1 MRKIIGAFSLIT
13 ILLTAVYASPSL
25 ANSKGVPNENA
36 VGYWTDALMKS
47 ALPLELVVDPKT
59 KIGTL
64 RTTSPSPTGIVDDSD
79 WGNRGGLPQSA
90 VGKVF
95 FTQGRSNYVCSG
107 SLVDDSNPDIALVI
121 TAGHCVI
128 DKGKFVTNWM
138 FVPNYD
144 YWITENNRVIQSAQ
158 KWYATNL
165 VVRSE
170 FASQLKFNTVA
181 VQHDWAFA
189 VIKTGPFSKDGK
201 SRNNTGSSLPD
212 SGNSFTYNETG
223 FNSIAQSTGLGYPA
237 GAPYLGDSLKFA
249 WGQILTDTSANT
261 WGMPSNLTGGASG
274 GPWLSAPTV
283 DPTGTASGAWDSSGS
298 VSSVNSYKY
307 TNDSTRMYGP
317 KFNDKTTRTMLAAI
331 YGTCTSSSPVP
342 QATFN
347 LLVSGPSGTC
357 AITRK

>member
-1 MRKIIGAFSLIT
+1 MRKIIGAFSLVT

-25 ANSKGVPNENA
+25 ANPKGVPNENA

-64 RTTSPSPTGIVDDSD
+64 RSESSSVTVTSAHSD
-79 WGNRGGLPQSA
+79 WADRAGLPQSA

-95 FTQGRSNYVCSG
+95 FSQGGRGFVCSG
-107 SLVDDSNPDIALVI
+107 SLVDDATTEIALVI

-144 YWITENNRVIQSAQ
+144 LDISDGTISN

-170 FASQLKFNTVA
+170 FASQLKFNTTA

-189 VIKTGPFSKDGK
+189 VIKNGTFSKDGK
-201 SRNNTGSSLPD
+201 SRTNSSPLPD
-212 SGNSFTYNETG
+212 VGNSFTYSETG
-223 FNSIAQSTGLGYPA
+223 FNAGNIPSTGLGYPA
-237 GAPYLGDSLKFA
+237 GAPYVGDALKFA
-249 WGQILTDTSANT
+249 WGSIFTDSSSNT
-261 WGMPSNLTGGASG
+261 WGMPSDLTGGASG

-283 DPTGTASGAWDSSGS
+283 NPTGTTESGTWDISGS

-307 TNDSTRMYGP
+307 TNDNTRMYGP

-331 YGTCTSSSPVP
+331 YGTCASNSTVSQGTS
-342 QATFN
+342 N
-347 LLVSGPSGTC
+347 LLVSGPTGTC
-357 AITRK
+357 TVTRK